1 MQRITPYLWFED
13 QAEEAASFY
22 TSIFKNSKIN
32 EISRYGEGGPGPAGS
47 VMLVSFELDGQ
58 QFIALNGGPQFQ
70 FTEAISFVINCE
82 SQEEIDYMWDKLTE
96 GGEESMCGWLKDRY
110 GISWQVVPT
119 ALPELLNAPNP
130 GAQQRV
136 MEVFLKMSK
145 IDLPTL
151 RLAYEG
157 R

>member
-1 MQRITPYLWFED
+1 MQKITPYLWFED
-13 QAEEAASFY
+13 QAEEAARFY
-22 TSIFKNSKIN
+22 TSIFNNSKID

-82 SQEEIDYMWDKLTE
+82 SQEEVDYMWARLTE

-110 GISWQVVPT
+110 GVSWQVVPT
-119 ALPELLNAPNP
+119 ALPELLNAPDP
-130 GAQQRV
+130 EAQQRV
-136 MEVFLKMSK
+136 MEVFLKMTK

>member
-1 MQRITPYLWFED
+1 MQKITPYLWFED
-13 QAEEAASFY
+13 QAEEAARFY
-22 TSIFKNSKIN
+22 TSIFKNSKID
-32 EISRYGEGGPGPAGS
+32 EISRYGEGGPAPAGS

-82 SQEEIDYMWDKLTE
+82 SQEEVDYMWARLTE

-110 GISWQVVPT
+110 GVSWQVVPT
-119 ALPELLNAPNP
+119 ALPELLNAPDP
-130 GAQQRV
+130 EAQQRV
-136 MEVFLKMSK
+136 MEVFLKMKK

-151 RLAYEG
+151 RLAYKG

>member
-1 MQRITPYLWFED
+1 MQKITPYLWFED

-82 SQEEIDYMWDKLTE
+82 SQEEVDYMWDRLTE

-119 ALPELLNAPNP
+119 ALPELLSAPDP
-130 GAQQRV
+130 EAQQRV

>member
-82 SQEEIDYMWDKLTE
+82 SQEEVDYMWDKLTE

-130 GAQQRV
+130 EAQQRV

>member
-1 MQRITPYLWFED
+1 MQKITPYLWFED
-13 QAEEAASFY
+13 QAEEAARFY
-22 TSIFKNSKIN
+22 TSIFKNSKVD
-32 EISRYGEGGPGPAGS
+32 EISRYGEGGPAPAGS

-82 SQEEIDYMWDKLTE
+82 SQEEVDYMWARLTE

-110 GISWQVVPT
+110 GVSWQVVPT
-119 ALPELLNAPNP
+119 ALPELLNAPDP
-130 GAQQRV
+130 EAQQRV
-136 MEVFLKMSK
+136 MEVFLKMKK

-151 RLAYEG
+151 RLAYKG

>member
-1 MQRITPYLWFED
+1 MQKITPYLWFED
-13 QAEEAASFY
+13 QAEEAARFY
-22 TSIFKNSKIN
+22 TSIFKNSKID
-32 EISRYGEGGPGPAGS
+32 EISRYGEGGPAPAGS

-82 SQEEIDYMWDKLTE
+82 SQEEVDYMWDRLTE

-110 GISWQVVPT
+110 GVSWQVVPT
-119 ALPELLNAPNP
+119 ALPELLNAPDP
-130 GAQQRV
+130 EAQQRV
-136 MEVFLKMSK
+136 MEVFLKMKK

-151 RLAYEG
+151 RLAYQG

>member
-1 MQRITPYLWFED
+1 MQKITPYLWFED

-82 SQEEIDYMWDKLTE
+82 SQEEVDYMWDRLTE

-119 ALPELLNAPNP
+119 ALPELLNAPDP
-130 GAQQRV
+130 EAQQRV

>member
-1 MQRITPYLWFED
+1 MD
-13 QAEEAASFY
+13 
-22 TSIFKNSKIN
+22 
-32 EISRYGEGGPGPAGS
+32 RYRELLTDGG
-47 VMLVSFELDGQ
+47 Q
-58 QFIALNGGPQFQ
+58 
-70 FTEAISFVINCE
+70 
-82 SQEEIDYMWDKLTE
+82 
-96 GGEESMCGWLKDRY
+96 ESMCGWLKDRY

-130 GAQQRV
+130 EAQQRV